1 MLNLVCLLLTSNTC
15 NTCSVFTKFEHVN
28 ICWLMSNIKPLVR
41 KQKGGSQNVC
51 YKKSKHT
58 HFFEKWTFLTPL
70 IRTCACA
77 YLEVRNVRFSEN
89 WRALLSCNT
98 RFLRFTLLPYY
109 RRSET
114 CHIKRDLFW
123 FFFHIFVIQDK
134 ILNKLKIS
142 CHITL

>member
-1 MLNLVCLLLTSNTC
+1 MFNLVCLLLTSNTC
-15 NTCSVFTKFEHVN
+15 NTWSVFTKFEQVN
-28 ICWLMSNIKPLVR
+28 ICWLMSNIKSSVR
-41 KQKGGSQNVC
+41 KQKGGSQNVLQEI
-51 YKKSKHT
+51 KAHP
-58 HFFEKWTFLTPL
+58 FFREMNISYPL
-70 IRTCACA
+70 IRTCAFA
-77 YLEVRNVRFSEN
+77 YLKVRNVRFSEN

-98 RFLRFTLLPYY
+98 RFLRFALLPYY

-134 ILNKLKIS
+134 ILSKLKIS